1 MFEPR
6 KVGWSDLGTWGLREG
21 GGGDCLKYLK
31 RGWNRKERKGNK
43 DFKKGRGKLGQGVG
57 ALKRGWGDPLRT
69 IQHDF
74 RF

>member
-21 GGGDCLKYLK
+21 GGGGGLSKGGGTEK
-31 RGWNRKERKGNK
+31 RGKETKISKR
-43 DFKKGRGKLGQGVG
+43 GRGKLGQGVG